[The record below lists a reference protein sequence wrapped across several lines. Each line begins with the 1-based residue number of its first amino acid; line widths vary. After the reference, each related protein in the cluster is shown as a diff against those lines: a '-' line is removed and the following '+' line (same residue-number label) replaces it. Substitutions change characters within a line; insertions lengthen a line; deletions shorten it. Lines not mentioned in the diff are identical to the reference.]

1 MTRSPL
7 LRHLAPALCAALLLT
22 GCAQDT
28 VAGSAATPAAD
39 ASSTAAGSPGSSAS
53 SAPASSPTPTPTPTP
68 EEPAE
73 LIGGGTEVFPDRRM
87 VALYGHPETPG
98 LGVLGEQGPRESV
111 IRAQELAAQY
121 EPFSDVPVVPAF
133 EIITTTASSEPGVD
147 GDYSRESTVEDL
159 RPYVDAAVEHDV
171 YVVLDLQPGH
181 QDFLSQAQQYE
192 ELLRLPNVGLA
203 LDPEWRLAPGQVHMV
218 QIGSVDAAEINA
230 TTAWLAELTRENDL
244 PQKVVVLHQFA
255 DSMITNRHLVDA
267 SRPELALVLHADG
280 HGTPDLK
287 MGTWERLQEG
297 LPEGIRMAWKN
308 FYDEDTPTFT
318 PEQTSAIEPQPW
330 FVSYQ

>member
-7 LRHLAPALCAALLLT
+7 PRPLVPALCAALLLT
-22 GCAQDT
+22 GCAQG
-28 VAGSAATPAAD
+28 AGSGSAATPAAD
-39 ASSTAAGSPGSSAS
+39 ASPSSA
-53 SAPASSPTPTPTPTP
+53 APSPTPVP

-87 VALYGHPETPG
+87 VALYGRPGTPA
-98 LGVLGEQGPRESV
+98 LGVLGEQGPEESAV
-111 IRAQELAAQY
+111 RAKELAAQY

-133 EIITTTASSEPGVD
+133 EIIATTASAGPGED
-147 GDYSRESTVEDL
+147 GDYSEELPVEEL
-159 RPYVDAAVEHDV
+159 RPYVEAAAEHDV
-171 YVVLDLQPGH
+171 YVVLDLQPGR
-181 QDFLSQAQQYE
+181 QDFLSQAQQYQ
-192 ELLRLPNVGLA
+192 ELLELPNVGLA
-203 LDPEWRLAPGQVHMV
+203 LDPEWRLGPDQVHMV

-230 TTAWLAELTRENDL
+230 TTAWLADLTRDHDL

-255 DSMITNRHLVDA
+255 ESMITNRHLVDA

-280 HGTPDLK
+280 HGTPELK
-287 MGTWERLQEG
+287 TGTWERLQQG

-318 PEQTSAIEPQPW
+318 PEETSAIEPQPW

>member
-7 LRHLAPALCAALLLT
+7 PRPLVPVLCAALLLT
-22 GCAQDT
+22 GCAQS
-28 VAGSAATPAAD
+28 AGPGSAATPAAD
-39 ASSTAAGSPGSSAS
+39 APSSTPS
-53 SAPASSPTPTPTPTP
+53 PTPTP

-87 VALYGHPETPG
+87 VALYGHPGTPG
-98 LGVLGEQGPRESV
+98 LGALGEQGPQESAV
-111 IRAQELAAQY
+111 RAKELAAQY
-121 EPFSDVPVVPAF
+121 EPFSEVPVVPAF
-133 EIITTTASSEPGVD
+133 EIIATTASAEPGED
-147 GDYSRESTVEDL
+147 GDYSRESSVEDL
-159 RPYVDAAVEHDV
+159 RPYVEAAAEQDV
-171 YVVLDLQPGH
+171 YVVLDLQPGR
-181 QDFLSQAQQYE
+181 QDFLSQAQQYQ
-192 ELLRLPNVGLA
+192 ELLELPNVGLA
-203 LDPEWRLAPGQVHMV
+203 LDPEWRLGPDQVHMV

-255 DSMITNRHLVDA
+255 ESMITDRHLVDA

-280 HGTPDLK
+280 HGTPELK
-287 MGTWERLQEG
+287 MGTWERLQQG

-318 PEQTSAIEPQPW
+318 PQETSAIEPQPW

>member
-1 MTRSPL
+1 MTRAPL
-7 LRHLAPALCAALLLT
+7 SRLLTPVLCAGLLLA

-28 VAGSAATPAAD
+28 GPGAAATPAAD
-39 ASSTAAGSPGSSAS
+39 GSSSS
-53 SAPASSPTPTPTPTP
+53 SAPSPTPSPTPTATP

-73 LIGGGTEVFPDRRM
+73 LIGGGTEVFPGRRM
-87 VALYGHPETPG
+87 VALYGQPGTPA
-98 LGVLGEQGPRESV
+98 LGALGEQGPEESAL
-111 IRAQELAAQY
+111 RAKELAAQY
-121 EPFSDVPVVPAF
+121 EPFSEEPVVPAF
-133 EIITTTASSEPGVD
+133 EIIATTASAEPGED

-159 RPYVDAAVEHDV
+159 RPYVEAAAEHDV

-203 LDPEWRLAPGQVHMV
+203 LDPEWRLAPGQVHLA

-230 TTAWLAELTRENDL
+230 TTAWLADLTARHGL
-244 PQKVVVLHQFA
+244 PQKVVLLHQFA
-255 DSMITNRHLVDA
+255 ESMIPDRHLVDA

-280 HGTPDLK
+280 HGTPELK
-287 MGTWERLQEG
+287 MGTWERLQQG
-297 LPEGIRMAWKN
+297 LPPGIRMAWKN

-318 PEQTSAIEPQPW
+318 PEQTFAIEPRPW

>member
-1 MTRSPL
+1 MAAAGR
-7 LRHLAPALCAALLLT
+7 PA
-22 GCAQDT
+22 
-28 VAGSAATPAAD
+28 AGSACAD
-39 ASSTAAGSPGSSAS
+39 ASPSSA
-53 SAPASSPTPTPTPTP
+53 APSPTPVP

-87 VALYGHPETPG
+87 VALYGRPGTPA
-98 LGVLGEQGPRESV
+98 LGVLGEQGPEESAV
-111 IRAQELAAQY
+111 RAKELAAQY

-133 EIITTTASSEPGVD
+133 EIIATTASAEPGPD
-147 GDYSRESTVEDL
+147 GDYSRESTVDDL
-159 RPYVDAAVEHDV
+159 RPYVDAAREHGV

-181 QDFLSQAQQYE
+181 DDFLTHAQQYE
-192 ELLRLPNVGLA
+192 ELLELPNVGLA
-203 LDPEWRLAPGQVHMV
+203 LDPEWRLGPDQVHMV

-230 TTAWLAELTRENDL
+230 TTAWLAGLTRDNDL

-255 DSMITNRHLVDA
+255 ESMITNRHLVDA

-280 HGTPDLK
+280 HGTPELK
-287 MGTWERLQEG
+287 TGTWERLQQG

-318 PEQTSAIEPQPW
+318 PEETSAIEPQPW

>member
-7 LRHLAPALCAALLLT
+7 FPLLAPALCAALLLT
-22 GCAQDT
+22 GCTQGSSP
-28 VAGSAATPAAD
+28 GSAATPA
-39 ASSTAAGSPGSSAS
+39 TSAS
-53 SAPASSPTPTPTPTP
+53 SSATPSSSPTPSPTPTP
-68 EEPAE
+68 EAPAE
-73 LIGGGTEVFPDRRM
+73 LVGGGTEVFPDRRM
-87 VALYGHPETPG
+87 VALYGHPGTPG
-98 LGVLGEQGPRESV
+98 LGVLGEQGPQESV
-111 IRAQELAAQY
+111 TRAKELAAQY

-133 EIITTTASSEPGVD
+133 EIIATTASAEPGED

-159 RPYVDAAVEHDV
+159 RPYVEAAVEDDV

-203 LDPEWRLAPGQVHMV
+203 LDPEWRLAPGQMHMA

-230 TTAWLAELTRENDL
+230 TTAWLADLTRENDL
-244 PQKVVVLHQFA
+244 PQKVVLLHQFA
-255 DSMITNRHLVDA
+255 ESMITNRHLVDA

-280 HGTPDLK
+280 HGTPELK
-287 MGTWERLQEG
+287 MGTWERLQQG
-297 LPEGIRMAWKN
+297 LPEGMRMAWKN

-318 PEQTSAIEPQPW
+318 PEETSAIEPQPW